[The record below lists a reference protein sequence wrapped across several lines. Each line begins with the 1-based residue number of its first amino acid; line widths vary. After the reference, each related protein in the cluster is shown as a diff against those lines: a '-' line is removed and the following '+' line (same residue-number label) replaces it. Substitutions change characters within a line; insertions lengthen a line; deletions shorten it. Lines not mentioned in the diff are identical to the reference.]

1 MSVEK
6 LLDKRAIL
14 LTVPV
19 SGPTLERKIRE
30 GTFPAPVRIGTRT
43 RRWFET
49 DVLAWWEAL
58 RRERDN
64 LMRERVQRR
73 EDRKALQDEAI
84 TPNTK
89 SSIPDFVT
97 QMSNAKVEPA

>member
-58 RRERDN
+58 RQERDN
-64 LMRERVQRR
+64 LVREREQRR
-73 EDRKALQDEAI
+73 ERKALQDEAI
-84 TPNTK
+84 TLQGNAAP
-89 SSIPDFVT
+89 
-97 QMSNAKVEPA
+97 SNAEIEAEAA